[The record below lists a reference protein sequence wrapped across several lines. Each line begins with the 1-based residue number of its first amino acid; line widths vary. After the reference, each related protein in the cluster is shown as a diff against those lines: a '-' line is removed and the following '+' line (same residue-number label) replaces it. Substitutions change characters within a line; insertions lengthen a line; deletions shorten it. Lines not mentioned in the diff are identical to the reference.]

1 VKRLVAWLPVLL
13 LAACDGPRQPEGPA
27 VVVYASEDD
36 PAGLQQLLSDFTD
49 DTGIPVSLEWGDS
62 SENTDRLIEKS
73 GRPAD
78 VLITDNAVDIW
89 RAAEEGALRP
99 ITSGALTAVDPHL
112 RDPDKYWAALQRRF
126 IVIAVSPA
134 ATFQSSGGYDDLGA
148 ESYNGQLCLSSVE
161 NSVNRALIAMLI
173 EDLGLKP
180 AERLVRAW
188 MMNLQ
193 VPPFA
198 TEQQLLAALES
209 GDCEYGVVSDY
220 LVPGET
226 MQKIGPVPL
235 YADISAVGVG
245 RHAGQPE
252 RAQQLVDWIRREHPP
267 EGLAEWNGRNIGLV
281 GARDEDVR
289 KLAERV
295 GYR

>member
-1 VKRLVAWLPVLL
+1 MKRLVAWLPVLL
-13 LAACDGPRQPEGPA
+13 LVACGGSRQPEGPA
-27 VVVYASEDD
+27 ILVYASEDD
-36 PAGLQQLLSDFTD
+36 PAGLQQLLGDFTD
-49 DTGIPVSLEWGDS
+49 DTGIPVMFEWGDS
-62 SENTDRLIEKS
+62 GDNADRLIEKS

-99 ITSGALTAVDPHL
+99 ITSEALAAVDPHL
-112 RDPDKYWAALQRRF
+112 RDPDRYWVALQRRF

-134 ATFQSSGGYDDLGA
+134 AMFQSSGGYDDLGA
-148 ESYNGQLCLSSVE
+148 ASYNGQLCLSSVE

-188 MMNLQ
+188 IMNLPQ
-193 VPPFA
+193 PPFD
-198 TEQQLLAALES
+198 TEEQLLAAVES
-209 GDCEYGVVSDY
+209 GACKYGVVSDV
-220 LVPGET
+220 LIPSGAVRT
-226 MQKIGPVPL
+226 VGPVPL
-235 YADISAVGVG
+235 YADISAIGVG
-245 RHAGQPE
+245 RHAAQPDK
-252 RAQQLVDWIRREHPP
+252 AQRLVDWILREYPP

>member
-1 VKRLVAWLPVLL
+1 MKPLVARLAVLL
-13 LAACDGPRQPEGPA
+13 LAACGGPQQPEGPPL
-27 VVVYASEDD
+27 VVYATEDD
-36 PAGLQQLLSDFTD
+36 PAGLQALLADFTD
-49 DTGIPVSLEWGDS
+49 ETGIPVEFEWGDS
-62 SENTDRLIEKS
+62 GDHTDRLITKS

-99 ITSGALTAVDPHL
+99 ITSEALAAVDQHL

-126 IVIAVSPA
+126 IVIAVSPS
-134 ATFQSSGGYDDLGA
+134 ATLQTSGGYDDLGA
-148 ESYNGQLCLSSVE
+148 ASYNGELCLSSLE
-161 NSVNRALIAMLI
+161 NSVNRALIATLI

-188 MMNLQ
+188 MMNLSQ
-193 VPPFA
+193 PPYD
-198 TEQQLLAALES
+198 TEEQLLAALES
-209 GDCEYGVVSDY
+209 GACKYGVVSHV
-220 LVPGET
+220 LVPKGT
-226 MQKIGPVPL
+226 LRTVGPVPL
-235 YADISAVGVG
+235 YADISAIGVG
-245 RHAGQPE
+245 RHAAQPDK
-252 RAQQLVDWIRREHPP
+252 AQRLVDWILREHPP

-281 GARDEDVR
+281 GARDEEVR